1 MNERDATGA
10 RRLWLIVAAFAALY
24 VIWGSTYLAIRFA
37 IETLP
42 PLGMAGSRFLVAGAI
57 MYAFARWR
65 GTASPTRSQW
75 IAAAVV
81 GVLLLLGGNGLVVL
95 GQRTVASGV
104 AALIIATQS
113 IWIALLVMAVPGAR
127 RAGWR
132 AWAGLVLGLAGLV
145 WLLGV
150 DGSGVDLGGAGL
162 LVAASLSWSIGTVV
176 GQGLQKRGVSTPSLV
191 LGTGMQML
199 AGGAALL
206 VASAIRREWGAD
218 VLSAS
223 AASAAGWAYLVVFGS
238 IVGFTAY
245 VWLLTQVS
253 ASAVAT
259 YAFVNPV
266 VAVLL
271 GWGIAG
277 EALSGRAVSA
287 AGVIVAAVAMIILD
301 GWRARNGSG
310 RAGDDVVSSVAEDG
324 SHGSPRRLS
333 DLPAVGDEGGGRAD
347 RGRTSRGTQGWVD
360 LPLSHW
366 PGRGG
371 PRPTECFHEDRVNGG
386 RAAGSVG
393 VRVGR
398 SGSD

>member
-1 MNERDATGA
+1 MDERGATGA
-10 RRLWLIVAAFAALY
+10 RRTWLIVAAFAALY

-57 MYAFARWR
+57 MYGFARWR
-65 GTASPTRSQW
+65 GTVSPTRSQW
-75 IAAAVV
+75 IAAAVA

-132 AWAGLVLGLAGLV
+132 AWAGRVLGLAGLA

-150 DGSGVDLGGAGL
+150 DGSGVGGVDLRGAGL

-176 GQGLQKRGVSTPSLV
+176 GQGLQKRAVSTPSLV

-206 VASAIRREWGAD
+206 VASVIGRESWAG
-218 VLSAS
+218 VPSAS
-223 AASAAGWAYLVVFGS
+223 GASVAGWLFLVVFGS

-287 AGVIVAAVAMIILD
+287 AGVIVAGVAMIILD
-301 GWRARNGSG
+301 GWRPRNGTQ
-310 RAGDDVVSSVAEDG
+310 RTLAPLA
-324 SHGSPRRLS
+324 
-333 DLPAVGDEGGGRAD
+333 PAVATGA
-347 RGRTSRGTQGWVD
+347 
-360 LPLSHW
+360 
-366 PGRGG
+366 
-371 PRPTECFHEDRVNGG
+371 RPH
-386 RAAGSVG
+386 G
-393 VRVGR
+393 VFP
-398 SGSD
+398 